1 MGGNGCEGGSGGG
14 MENYLT
20 YGKLLK
26 PEGGGSELLIK
37 SYVMR

>member
-1 MGGNGCEGGSGGG
+1 VEWGGNGCEGGSGGG

-26 PEGGGSELLIK
+26 PEGGDQ
-37 SYVMR
+37 SY